1 MFWQHLR
8 EDTKKNVDL
17 NWILTFFH
25 PEKGQTT
32 VLLTYLI
39 YQRGFFEFA

>member
-8 EDTKKNVDL
+8 EDTDKNVDL
-17 NWILTFFH
+17 LDFNIFH

-32 VLLTYLI
+32 VLLTCLL
-39 YQRGFFEFA
+39 YQWGFFKFA